1 MGKQKSLDPLNNC
14 PARANFGLGFDLSH
28 PWAGVR
34 VAAAKGAGPKGQ
46 QPKGHSQRG
55 RAKGASDQRGMAKGA
70 QPKGLPL
77 ALKLEAI

>member
-1 MGKQKSLDPLNNC
+1 MNCILTKSRYWYLPGNLHKYE
-14 PARANFGLGFDLSH
+14 LGSE
-28 PWAGVR
+28 W
-34 VAAAKGAGPKGQ
+34 Q
-46 QPKGHSQRG
+46 QPKGQGKSGSSQRGSSQRG